1 MKRAKKRSMFIG
13 KRVKL
18 GCASFEA
25 PLDCTIIETFEDVQ
39 EYIFQVRLE
48 NNQTLYIFS
57 SDISWIEIAPEPKS
71 LKVVQ

>member
-1 MKRAKKRSMFIG
+1 MS
-13 KRVKL
+13 
-18 GCASFEA
+18 CASFES

-57 SDISWIEIAPEPKS
+57 SDISWIEIQPEPKS
-71 LKVVQ
+71 FKVVQ